1 MSLTHFAI
9 RKAKPGDKPLKLVDG
24 GGLYLLL
31 TPAGARW
38 WRWDYRRPVTG
49 QRNTLSLG
57 VYPDA
62 SLADARV
69 KRDDARRQLAAGID
83 PGTLRQT
90 TRKAKQVRAANSF
103 EIVAREWFAL
113 NKSSWVESYSSK
125 ILLRLENDLFPWIG
139 HRPIADIRARE
150 LLDTLNRVVQRGA
163 IETAHRILQ
172 NCNQIFRYAIVIE
185 KADRNPAA
193 DLKGALPSANPE
205 HRAAITEPKRIGE
218 LLRAVDGYQGTFVTR
233 CALRLAPLVFTR
245 PGELRHAE
253 WTEFDLDQ
261 AQWNIPPEKMKM
273 RGAHL
278 VPLPRQALAILQDI
292 YPLTGNGRYVFP
304 SARTDTRP
312 MSDNAVLAALRRMG
326 FPKEEMC
333 GHGFRAMART
343 VLDEVLGF
351 RPDIIEHQLA
361 HTVKDPNGRAY
372 NRTAHLQYRIRM
384 MQEWADY
391 LDRLNAGNNVLPFR
405 AKRRILQSSALLISA
420 ESG

>member
-1 MSLTHFAI
+1 MSLTHLAI

-31 TPAGARW
+31 TPTGARW

-57 VYPDA
+57 VYPDT
-62 SLADARV
+62 SLTDARV

-163 IETAHRILQ
+163 IETAHRIPQ
-172 NCNQIFRYAIVIE
+172 NCNQIFRYASVIE

-193 DLKGALPSANPE
+193 DLKGALPSANP
-205 HRAAITEPKRIGE
+205 
-218 LLRAVDGYQGTFVTR
+218 
-233 CALRLAPLVFTR
+233 C
-245 PGELRHAE
+245 
-253 WTEFDLDQ
+253 
-261 AQWNIPPEKMKM
+261 
-273 RGAHL
+273 
-278 VPLPRQALAILQDI
+278 
-292 YPLTGNGRYVFP
+292 
-304 SARTDTRP
+304 TD
-312 MSDNAVLAALRRMG
+312 LAAVSHICNPR
-326 FPKEEMC
+326 
-333 GHGFRAMART
+333 
-343 VLDEVLGF
+343 
-351 RPDIIEHQLA
+351 
-361 HTVKDPNGRAY
+361 
-372 NRTAHLQYRIRM
+372 
-384 MQEWADY
+384 
-391 LDRLNAGNNVLPFR
+391 
-405 AKRRILQSSALLISA
+405 
-420 ESG
+420 